1 MALVFIG
8 MMLRKEQDKQ
18 ERIKK
23 ETRKTKGRLQVSTE
37 KKNIE
42 ITILYD
48 AWTLSTHDACSN
60 AMRIGSI
67 AP

>member
-1 MALVFIG
+1 MTALNLQTTSFLEDLLALVFIG

-48 AWTLSTHDACSN
+48 A
-60 AMRIGSI
+60 
-67 AP
+67 

>member
-1 MALVFIG
+1 MTALSLQTTSFLEVLLALVFIG

-42 ITILYD
+42 ITILDD
-48 AWTLSTHDACSN
+48 A
-60 AMRIGSI
+60 
-67 AP
+67 

>member
-42 ITILYD
+42 IKILYD
-48 AWTLSTHDACSN
+48 AWTLSTHDVCLN
-60 AMRIGSI
+60 AVRISSI
-67 AP
+67 

>member
-1 MALVFIG
+1 MTALSLQTTSFLEDLLALVFIG

-48 AWTLSTHDACSN
+48 A
-60 AMRIGSI
+60 
-67 AP
+67 